1 MARFPWSATWS
12 RWRISGTLSG
22 IRCLGSR
29 GGAAGRGGS
38 ADFVSCSGLVSHS
51 SCLFAFSAGGGC
63 PQAEVPLF
71 SVGRENREMSVGK
84 HREGDM
90 PVPGA
95 VQADLVVIEG
105 YF

>member
-1 MARFPWSATWS
+1 MARFPWSAKWS

-29 GGAAGRGGS
+29 GEAGAGGVS
-38 ADFVSCSGLVSHS
+38 ADFVSCSGIVSYS

-63 PQAEVPLF
+63 PQGVVPLF
-71 SVGRENREMSVGK
+71 GAGRENGEMSMGE
-84 HREGDM
+84 HREGNM

-95 VQADLVVIEG
+95 VQADLIVIEG
-105 YF
+105 DF